1 MLLTPN
7 DFSNN
12 EIPNVNT
19 NPAIQNILQYVIDKE
34 EARYIEYI
42 NEDTNNELTDEAIKE
57 ILKYFIRYEYIM
69 NIAIKQTD
77 TGVTTTESSTGSSVD
92 FGANI
97 VWNKGVRLLKSY
109 QEHSFCEVPK
119 NGCNLTFRT
128 Y

>member
-12 EIPNVNT
+12 EIPNVKT
-19 NPAIQNILQYVIDKE
+19 NPAIQNILQYVIDNE
-34 EARYIEYI
+34 GARYIKYI

-97 VWNKGVRLLKSY
+97 VWNQGVRLLKSY

-119 NGCNLTFRT
+119 NGYNLTFRT

>member
-12 EIPNVNT
+12 EIPNVKT
-19 NPAIQNILQYVIDKE
+19 NPAIQNILQYVIDNE
-34 EARYIEYI
+34 GARYIEYI

-97 VWNKGVRLLKSY
+97 VWNQGVRLLKSY

-119 NGCNLTFRT
+119 NGYNLTFRT

>member
-12 EIPNVNT
+12 EIPNVKT
-19 NPAIQNILQYVIDKE
+19 NPAIQNILQYVIDNE
-34 EARYIEYI
+34 EARYIKYI
-42 NEDTNNELTDEAIKE
+42 NEDTNNELTGETIKE

-97 VWNKGVRLLKSY
+97 VWNQGVRLLKSY

-119 NGCNLTFRT
+119 NGYNLTFRT

>member
-12 EIPNVNT
+12 EIPNVKT
-19 NPAIQNILQYVIDKE
+19 NPAIQNILQYVIDNE
-34 EARYIEYI
+34 GARYIEYI

-77 TGVTTTESSTGSSVD
+77 TGVTTTESSTGSSVG

-97 VWNKGVRLLKSY
+97 VWNQGVRLLKSY

-119 NGCNLTFRT
+119 NGYNLTFRT

>member
-1 MLLTPN
+1 MLLTLN

-12 EIPNVNT
+12 EIPNVKT
-19 NPAIQNILQYVIDKE
+19 NPAIQNILQYVIDNE

-42 NEDTNNELTDEAIKE
+42 NEDTNNELTGETIKE

-97 VWNKGVRLLKSY
+97 VWNQGVRLLKSY

-119 NGCNLTFRT
+119 NGYNLTFRT